1 VLTTHAGAIRCTDK
15 LTRCR
20 FRGRRSNHGPANRG
34 CAFRSYFTSPF
45 FAEIEFSV
53 GTGGAGASAPPV

>member
-45 FAEIEFSV
+45 F
-53 GTGGAGASAPPV
+53 T